1 MIASQLPKLREQVTL
16 YREAIRLSEGR
27 PIVFRLLDVGGDKV
41 IPYLRAA
48 PEENPAMGF
57 RSLRLA
63 LDRPGLLRTQV
74 RALLT
79 AADGGP
85 MKILVPMVT
94 ETWEF
99 VAAKRV
105 VKLEL
110 ERLIRSGFKPP
121 SELHIGAMIEVPSL
135 LFELDRVLP
144 EADFVSIGSNDLIMF
159 LNAADRANN
168 RVAKAYDPIALPRLR
183 ALRHIVDMAKRYSVP
198 ITMCGE
204 LAGRTIEALA
214 LMAIGMTRL
223 SMNPSAIG
231 PIKEM
236 VMGVELKP
244 IQAAVAAALGE
255 GQSAV
260 GIRDLLLDLADK
272 QGLVV

>member
-1 MIASQLPKLREQVTL
+1 
-16 YREAIRLSEGR
+16 
-27 PIVFRLLDVGGDKV
+27 
-41 IPYLRAA
+41 
-48 PEENPAMGF
+48 MGF
-57 RSLRLA
+57 RSIRLA
-63 LDRPGLLRTQV
+63 LERPGLLRTQV

-99 VAAKRV
+99 VETKRV

-110 ERLIRSGFKPP
+110 ERLIRAGHKPP
-121 SELHIGAMIEVPSL
+121 SKLEMGAMIEVPSL
-135 LFELDRVLP
+135 LFELDHVLP

-159 LNAADRANN
+159 LNAADRANT
-168 RVAKAYDPIALPRLR
+168 RVSKAYDPIALPRLR
-183 ALRHIVDMAKRYSVP
+183 ALRHIVDMAKRYGVP

-204 LAGRTIEALA
+204 LAGRTIDALA

-223 SMNPSAIG
+223 SMSPPAIG

-236 VMGVELKP
+236 VMGLELKP

-255 GQSAV
+255 GQSGV
-260 GIRDLLLDLADK
+260 GIRDLLVDLSLK